1 MKHSASC
8 NRWPAVQPNRD
19 AAQLRRLAG
28 LTAAAAVVI
37 ALTSSHP
44 ASAEG
49 LGIAES
55 DATAR
60 RHRDFAGKPCLQTEG
75 IARPLASNP
84 RILNHAVSL
93 DNHCNDA
100 IKVRVCYYRSDD
112 CTEVSVPGH
121 ARKEQIIGVFPAMQL
136 FRYEVK
142 EQF

>member
-1 MKHSASC
+1 M
-8 NRWPAVQPNRD
+8 
-19 AAQLRRLAG
+19 RRLDLAMALLLASSSSPAFAQGLDIAG
-28 LTAAAAVVI
+28 
-37 ALTSSHP
+37 
-44 ASAEG
+44 
-49 LGIAES
+49 S
-55 DATAR
+55 DASSR
-60 RHRDFAGKPCLQTEG
+60 KHRDFAGKPCLQTEG

-112 CTEVSVPGH
+112 CTDVSVPGH
-121 ARKEQIIGVFPAMQL
+121 ARKEQVIGVFPAMQL

>member
-1 MKHSASC
+1 M
-8 NRWPAVQPNRD
+8 
-19 AAQLRRLAG
+19 
-28 LTAAAAVVI
+28 AAAAIVVV
-37 ALTSSHP
+37 SSFSQP
-44 ASAEG
+44 AAAQG

-55 DATAR
+55 DAAAR
-60 RHRDFAGKPCLQTEG
+60 KHRDFAGKPCLQTEG
-75 IARPLASNP
+75 VARPLASNP